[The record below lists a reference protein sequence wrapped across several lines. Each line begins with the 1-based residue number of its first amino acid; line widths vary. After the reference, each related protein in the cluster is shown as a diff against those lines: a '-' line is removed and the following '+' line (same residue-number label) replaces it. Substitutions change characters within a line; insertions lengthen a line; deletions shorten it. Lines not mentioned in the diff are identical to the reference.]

1 MEIKKVVVI
10 GSGTMGSG
18 IAAHLCNANI
28 PVTLLDLKTDI
39 SEKARD
45 NIQRSKPP
53 LLLDKS
59 KINNIKVGNIF
70 ENFSEVKEADWVVEA
85 VVERIDVKHDIYEK
99 IFKERKKGAIVSS
112 NTSSIPIK
120 VLSQNLTEGEKKDF
134 CITHFFN
141 PVRYM
146 ALLEIVKNE
155 NNDLE
160 KINALKKFCEIEL
173 GKGAI
178 VCNDTPGFLGNR
190 VGVYA
195 MQIAMTEAFKM
206 KLSIEEADAIFGR
219 PMGIPKT
226 GIFGLYDL
234 IGIDLMADVLK
245 SFIKE
250 LPKTDNFHEVAKE
263 IPLVKKLI
271 ETGYTGR
278 KGKGGFYRINK
289 TDGKKVMEALNLET
303 GEYHAS
309 KKINIKSG
317 KVDLVALIN
326 RDDKYGKYAWSVI
339 SKIIKYASSLIPG
352 ITKEFNDIDE
362 AMRLGFNWSK
372 GPFEML
378 EEIGVDNF
386 FNKVDE
392 YGNIDFLENLA
403 KSKNEKFYGERQKY
417 TDIETLGKVK
427 KKATSIDGND
437 SAKIYRFKD
446 YNIVEFTTKA
456 NALDYDSMDALNK
469 ATDKPLIIINE
480 SMQFSAGV
488 NLSYTM
494 NYADKRDFK
503 SIEKFIKYFQ
513 ETCKQLKYSD
523 HPVISAPSGLTL
535 GGGFEVMVQSNFV
548 ASHTNIVVGL
558 VETIVGLVPA
568 GGGCKE
574 MLARWLET
582 EEAKKDPHY
591 APLRVFD
598 IIGNAK
604 TATSPVEA
612 EPLKY
617 LRAKDKK
624 IMNRNSLL
632 EVSKKII
639 EENRDFKTPSEN
651 SFNLPGKAVKDE
663 MIKTLEKLYD
673 DKIILDHGMEVGK
686 ELANVLSGG
695 DTTIDKTL
703 SEDDMFKLEL
713 DSFMRLIETK
723 KTQERIKH
731 TLATGKPLVNYY
743 FLLFFIF
750 YFFITKFFNY
760 LLFFSY
766 LLQIKFSFPFFYSF
780 IFFYNSFFFC
790 NSSFNYFLFF

>member
-18 IAAHLCNANI
+18 IAAQLCNANI
-28 PVTLLDLKTDI
+28 PVTLLDLKTEI
-39 SEKARD
+39 SKKARD
-45 NIQRSKPP
+45 RIHKSRPP

-59 KINNIKVGNIF
+59 KINNIKVGNILDDF
-70 ENFSEVKEADWVVEA
+70 AEVNEADWVVEA
-85 VVERIDVKHDIYEK
+85 VVERIDIKHDIYEK

-120 VLSQNLTEGEKKDF
+120 VLSQNLTEEEKKDF

-146 ALLEIVKNE
+146 DLLEIVKNE

-160 KINALKKFCEIEL
+160 KINFLKKFCETEL

-206 KLSIEEADAIFGR
+206 KLSVEEADATFGR

-250 LPKTDNFHEVAKE
+250 LPETDKFHEVAKE
-263 IPLVKKLI
+263 ISLVKKLI
-271 ETGYTGR
+271 DTGYTGR

-289 TDGKKVMEALNLET
+289 TDDKKIMEALNLET
-303 GEYHAS
+303 GEYSPS
-309 KKINIKSG
+309 KKINIKSE
-317 KVDLVALIN
+317 KVDLKTLIN
-326 RDDKYGKYAWSVI
+326 RDDKYGEYAWSVI
-339 SKIIKYASSLIPG
+339 SKIIKYASSLVPG

-362 AMRLGFNWSK
+362 AMRLGFNWAK

-378 EEIGVDNF
+378 EEIGVTNF
-386 FNKVDE
+386 FDKIDD
-392 YGNIDFLENLA
+392 YKGNNFLENLA
-403 KSKNEKFYGERQKY
+403 KSKNEKFYGQRQKY

-427 KKATSIDGND
+427 KRALSIDGNN
-437 SAKIYRFKD
+437 SAEIYRFKD

-456 NALDYDSMDALNK
+456 NALDYDSMDALKK

-480 SMQFSAGV
+480 SMQFSAGI

-494 NYADKRDFK
+494 EFADKGDFK
-503 SIEKFIKYFQ
+503 SIEKFIRYFQ
-513 ETCKQLKYSD
+513 ETCKHLKYSD

-535 GGGFEVMVQSNFV
+535 GGGFEVMVHSNFV

-558 VETIVGLVPA
+558 VETIVGLIPA

-574 MLARWLET
+574 MLARWLDT
-582 EEAKKDPHY
+582 EEAKKDPCY
-591 APLRVFD
+591 ASLKVFD
-598 IIGNAK
+598 IIGYGK
-604 TATSPVEA
+604 TATSPIEA
-612 EPLKY
+612 EPMKY
-617 LRAKDKK
+617 LRPADKK

-632 EVSKKII
+632 EVSKKIL
-639 EENRDFKTPSEN
+639 EDNRDFKAPSETKL
-651 SFNLPGKAVKDE
+651 NLQGNAAKEK
-663 MIKTLEKLYD
+663 MIKILETLYN
-673 DKIILDHGMEVGK
+673 DKVILDHGMEVGK

-695 DTTIDKTL
+695 DTNIDKTL
-703 SEDDMFKLEL
+703 SEEDLFKLEL
-713 DSFMRLIETK
+713 DAFMKLIETK
-723 KTQERIKH
+723 ETQDRIKY
-731 TLATGKPLVNYY
+731 TLATGKPLIN
-743 FLLFFIF
+743 
-750 YFFITKFFNY
+750 
-760 LLFFSY
+760 
-766 LLQIKFSFPFFYSF
+766 
-780 IFFYNSFFFC
+780 
-790 NSSFNYFLFF
+790 

>member
-1 MEIKKVVVI
+1 MNIKKVVVI

-28 PVTLLDLKTDI
+28 PVTLLDLKTEI
-39 SEKARD
+39 SEKARER
-45 NIQRSKPP
+45 IHKSRPP
-53 LLLDKS
+53 LLIDKS
-59 KINNIKVGNIF
+59 KINNIKIGNISD
-70 ENFSEVKEADWVVEA
+70 NFDVVKEADWIVEA
-85 VVERIDVKHDIYEK
+85 VVERIDVKHQIYEK
-99 IFKERKKGAIVSS
+99 IFKSRKVGAIVSS

-120 VLSQNLTEGEKKDF
+120 VLSQNLTDTEKKDF

-146 ALLEIVKNE
+146 GLLEIVKNE
-155 NNDLE
+155 NTDLN
-160 KINALKKFCEIEL
+160 KINQLKEFCEIEL

-206 KLSIEEADAIFGR
+206 KLSVEEADAIFGR

-226 GIFGLYDL
+226 GVFGLYDL

-250 LPKTDNFHEVAKE
+250 LPKTDEFHEVAKE

-289 TDGKKVMEALNLET
+289 SGATKVMEAINLET
-303 GEYHAS
+303 GDYSPS
-309 KKINIKSG
+309 KKIDIKSD
-317 KVDLVALIN
+317 KVDLSGLIN
-326 RDDKYGKYAWSVI
+326 RKDKYGEYAWSVI
-339 SKIIKYASSLIPG
+339 SKIIKYASSLVPG
-352 ITKEFNDIDE
+352 ITNQFNDIDE
-362 AMRLGFNWSK
+362 AMRLGFNWAK

-378 EEIGVDNF
+378 EEIGVKNF
-386 FNKVDE
+386 FNKVDDFS
-392 YGNIDFLENLA
+392 GNNFLEELN
-403 KSKNEKFYGERQKY
+403 KSKNENFYGERQKY
-417 TDIETLGKVK
+417 TNIETLGKVK
-427 KKATSIDGND
+427 KTAVRLDGND
-437 SAKIYRFKD
+437 SAKIFRFND

-456 NALDYDSMDALNK
+456 NALDYDSMDALKK
-469 ATDKPLIIINE
+469 ATDKPLVIINE

-488 NLSYTM
+488 NLTYTM
-494 NYADKRDFK
+494 QFAEKNDFK

-513 ETCKQLKYSD
+513 ETCKHLKYSKY
-523 HPVISAPSGLTL
+523 PVISAPSGLTL

-558 VETIVGLVPA
+558 VETIVGLIPA

-574 MLARWLET
+574 MLGRWLET
-582 EEAKKDPHY
+582 EEAKKDPNF
-591 APLRVFD
+591 APLKVFD
-598 IIGNAK
+598 IIGYGK

-617 LRAKDKK
+617 LRPSDKK

-632 EVSKKII
+632 EVSKKIL
-639 EENRDFKTPSEN
+639 SEN
-651 SFNLPGKAVKDE
+651 KNFTAPEQLKFKLPGESVRVE
-663 MIKTLEKLYD
+663 MNKIIEKLYNE
-673 DKIILDHGMEVGK
+673 KIILDHGVEVAK

-703 SEDDMFKLEL
+703 SEDDLFKLEL
-713 DSFMRLIETK
+713 DAFMKLIETK
-723 KTQERIKH
+723 KTQDRIKH
-731 TLATGKPLVNYY
+731 TLATGKPLVN
-743 FLLFFIF
+743 
-750 YFFITKFFNY
+750 
-760 LLFFSY
+760 
-766 LLQIKFSFPFFYSF
+766 
-780 IFFYNSFFFC
+780 
-790 NSSFNYFLFF
+790 